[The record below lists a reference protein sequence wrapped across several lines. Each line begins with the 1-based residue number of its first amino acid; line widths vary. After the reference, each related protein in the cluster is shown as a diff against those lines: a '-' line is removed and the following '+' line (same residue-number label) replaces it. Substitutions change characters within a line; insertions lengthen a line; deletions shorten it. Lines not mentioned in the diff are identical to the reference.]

1 MTTFTNKH
9 FTNQMRSDVKPDMSD
24 MTSFHKSYNVA
35 LTNDVYLDRYTP
47 ALSSKTLIYHQERI
61 TPGPNRYGTRLI
73 RYVDPT
79 VHYSPAGMDMRNST
93 KQTGLSF
100 TYPMKVHYPQNV
112 SFILG

>member
-1 MTTFTNKH
+1 MTAVSNKH
-9 FTNQMRSDVKPDMSD
+9 FSNQMRSDVQADMSE

-35 LTNDVYLDRYTP
+35 LTNEKYLQRYTP
-47 ALSSKTLIYHQERI
+47 ALSSKTLVYHQERI

-79 VHYSPAGMDMRNST
+79 VHYSPAGMSGINST
-93 KQTGLSF
+93 RATGLSF
-100 TYPMKVHYPQNV
+100 TYPTKVHYPQNV